1 MGIILNEETHG
12 LIVTTEIT
20 LPEASTDGDIEF
32 LLNSALSIE
41 ESNPPVEKI
50 PLSDFEGFFGI
61 NSSTEVSDQIEL
73 TRYRVVGAPVDGK
86 LRLGYAGQVDFG
98 LSDPKEEYTRGFRE
112 TAGVLAE
119 EGVYLAGAGF
129 WYPYFSDDLVEFELE
144 IGLPDDWH
152 VISQG
157 NGLSRDETGLAHWV
171 SGGAMDEIYL
181 VGGPLK
187 VYSEAAGNVEA
198 LVFLR
203 EEDDALAAKYLEAT
217 AQYVEMYR
225 QLIGPYPYE
234 KFALIENFWETG
246 YGMPSFTLLGPRVI
260 RFPFILHSS
269 YPHEILHNWWGNS
282 VFVDYQTGNWCEGLT
297 AYMADHL
304 IKEQRGQ
311 AEEYRRSSLQKY
323 RDYVKE
329 GRDFPLTEF
338 RSRHSA
344 ATEAVGYGKTMMG
357 FHMLRRLL
365 GDEVFEQ
372 SLARFYRGFKGKR
385 ASFADLQQVL
395 ESTSGEELDW
405 FFEQWVERP
414 GAVALEVNMVSA
426 KGTADG
432 FLVTGVLT
440 QTQKGDP
447 LVVDVPVAVQTEG
460 GVERSVV
467 RLTGERTD
475 FSVETADRPLA
486 LQVDPQFDLFR
497 LLDPRETPSSIG
509 QIFGAPEILAVL
521 PAAAEADAIE
531 QYRALMEGWQSDSH
545 SIEVITDDKVEQLPA
560 DRSVWLLGRNNKF
573 AAKLF
578 VDDAAV
584 GVAIVG
590 EQLTLGEETVPLA
603 DHSLVAVRR
612 HPMVDELAIGWLVVE
627 PGEAFPGMGRK
638 LPHYGKYSY
647 LAFEGDEPTN
657 VVKGQWSSSESPLVV
672 DLRTKQ
678 ERMTALVSMPLEP
691 RQALADLP
699 PVFSEKKLGEH
710 VAHLASA
717 ELEGRGVGS
726 DGLEAAADYI
736 VSQFKE
742 IGLQPG
748 GEGGTF
754 LQRFTI
760 APGPQGPPVE
770 TVNVIGYLPG
780 SNSEWNE
787 QSVIVSAHYDHLG
800 HGWPDVH
807 QGDEGQIHPGAD
819 DNASGVAVMLEL
831 ARNLAAADRPQRN
844 LVFVAFSG
852 EEAGRAGSKHF
863 VESPNPFPLEGV
875 RGVINID
882 TVGRLFDGQVSVLG
896 TGTADEWQHIFRGSS
911 FVTGVKSRNVPE
923 SAEASD
929 QMSFIEVGIPGVQIF
944 TSAHAD
950 YHRPSDTAD
959 KVDTAGLVK
968 VATFVKEAVT
978 YMGGREEP
986 LTVKISAADP
996 GQETAAASPGPSS
1009 GRRVRFG
1016 TIPDFAFQGP
1026 GVRIESVA
1034 PESPAA
1040 KAGLQAGDILV
1051 RIESQE
1057 LADLRG
1063 YSDVLKTLEP
1073 GQTVTATVLREGEE
1087 LEVSVTVE
1095 AR

>member
-1 MGIILNEETHG
+1 
-12 LIVTTEIT
+12 
-20 LPEASTDGDIEF
+20 
-32 LLNSALSIE
+32 
-41 ESNPPVEKI
+41 
-50 PLSDFEGFFGI
+50 
-61 NSSTEVSDQIEL
+61 
-73 TRYRVVGAPVDGK
+73 
-86 LRLGYAGQVDFG
+86 
-98 LSDPKEEYTRGFRE
+98 
-112 TAGVLAE
+112 
-119 EGVYLAGAGF
+119 
-129 WYPYFSDDLVEFELE
+129 
-144 IGLPDDWH
+144 
-152 VISQG
+152 
-157 NGLSRDETGLAHWV
+157 
-171 SGGAMDEIYL
+171 
-181 VGGPLK
+181 
-187 VYSEAAGNVEA
+187 
-198 LVFLR
+198 
-203 EEDDALAAKYLEAT
+203 
-217 AQYVEMYR
+217 
-225 QLIGPYPYE
+225 
-234 KFALIENFWETG
+234 
-246 YGMPSFTLLGPRVI
+246 
-260 RFPFILHSS
+260 
-269 YPHEILHNWWGNS
+269 
-282 VFVDYQTGNWCEGLT
+282 
-297 AYMADHL
+297 
-304 IKEQRGQ
+304 
-311 AEEYRRSSLQKY
+311 
-323 RDYVKE
+323 
-329 GRDFPLTEF
+329 
-338 RSRHSA
+338 
-344 ATEAVGYGKTMMG
+344 
-357 FHMLRRLL
+357 
-365 GDEVFEQ
+365 
-372 SLARFYRGFKGKR
+372 
-385 ASFADLQQVL
+385 
-395 ESTSGEELDW
+395 
-405 FFEQWVERP
+405 
-414 GAVALEVNMVSA
+414 
-426 KGTADG
+426 
-432 FLVTGVLT
+432 
-440 QTQKGDP
+440 
-447 LVVDVPVAVQTEG
+447 
-460 GVERSVV
+460 VV

-612 HPMVDELAIGWLVVE
+612 HPMVDELAIGW
-627 PGEAFPGMGRK
+627 
-638 LPHYGKYSY
+638 
-647 LAFEGDEPTN
+647 
-657 VVKGQWSSSESPLVV
+657 LVV

>member
-1 MGIILNEETHG
+1 
-12 LIVTTEIT
+12 
-20 LPEASTDGDIEF
+20 
-32 LLNSALSIE
+32 
-41 ESNPPVEKI
+41 
-50 PLSDFEGFFGI
+50 
-61 NSSTEVSDQIEL
+61 
-73 TRYRVVGAPVDGK
+73 
-86 LRLGYAGQVDFG
+86 
-98 LSDPKEEYTRGFRE
+98 
-112 TAGVLAE
+112 
-119 EGVYLAGAGF
+119 
-129 WYPYFSDDLVEFELE
+129 
-144 IGLPDDWH
+144 
-152 VISQG
+152 
-157 NGLSRDETGLAHWV
+157 
-171 SGGAMDEIYL
+171 
-181 VGGPLK
+181 
-187 VYSEAAGNVEA
+187 
-198 LVFLR
+198 
-203 EEDDALAAKYLEAT
+203 
-217 AQYVEMYR
+217 MYR

-612 HPMVDELAIGWLVVE
+612 HPMVDELAIGWLAVE
-627 PGEAFPGMGRK
+627 PGAAFPGMGRK

-699 PVFSEKKLGEH
+699 PVFSE
-710 VAHLASA
+710 
-717 ELEGRGVGS
+717 
-726 DGLEAAADYI
+726 
-736 VSQFKE
+736 
-742 IGLQPG
+742 
-748 GEGGTF
+748 
-754 LQRFTI
+754 
-760 APGPQGPPVE
+760 
-770 TVNVIGYLPG
+770 
-780 SNSEWNE
+780 
-787 QSVIVSAHYDHLG
+787 
-800 HGWPDVH
+800 
-807 QGDEGQIHPGAD
+807 
-819 DNASGVAVMLEL
+819 
-831 ARNLAAADRPQRN
+831 
-844 LVFVAFSG
+844 
-852 EEAGRAGSKHF
+852 AG
-863 VESPNPFPLEGV
+863 
-875 RGVINID
+875 
-882 TVGRLFDGQVSVLG
+882 
-896 TGTADEWQHIFRGSS
+896 
-911 FVTGVKSRNVPE
+911 
-923 SAEASD
+923 
-929 QMSFIEVGIPGVQIF
+929 
-944 TSAHAD
+944 
-950 YHRPSDTAD
+950 
-959 KVDTAGLVK
+959 
-968 VATFVKEAVT
+968 
-978 YMGGREEP
+978 
-986 LTVKISAADP
+986 
-996 GQETAAASPGPSS
+996 
-1009 GRRVRFG
+1009 
-1016 TIPDFAFQGP
+1016 
-1026 GVRIESVA
+1026 
-1034 PESPAA
+1034 
-1040 KAGLQAGDILV
+1040 
-1051 RIESQE
+1051 
-1057 LADLRG
+1057 
-1063 YSDVLKTLEP
+1063 
-1073 GQTVTATVLREGEE
+1073 
-1087 LEVSVTVE
+1087 
-1095 AR
+1095 